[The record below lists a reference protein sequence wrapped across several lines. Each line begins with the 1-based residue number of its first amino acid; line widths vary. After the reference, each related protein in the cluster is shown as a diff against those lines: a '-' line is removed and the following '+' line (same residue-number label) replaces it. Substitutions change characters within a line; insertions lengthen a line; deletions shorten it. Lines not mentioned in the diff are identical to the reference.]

1 MSYPT
6 DWKLYFEADNVLIRH
21 GFLPESIF
29 QDFLPIIPIFR
40 QHRDRLE
47 LNRLPQGENLNGM
60 SCRAL
65 YFKVKSKKFA
75 QCARFT

>member
-1 MSYPT
+1 M
-6 DWKLYFEADNVLIRH
+6 
-21 GFLPESIF
+21 
-29 QDFLPIIPIFR
+29 IPIFR

-65 YFKVKSKKFA
+65 YFKVQSKKLHSVHDLLD
-75 QCARFT
+75 ARSTLKPLPDKDKIYGPGSVMHNPG

>member
-6 DWKLYFEADNVLIRH
+6 DWKLYFEADNVLIGH
-21 GFLPESIF
+21 GFLPGSIF

>member
-1 MSYPT
+1 LT
-6 DWKLYFEADNVLIRH
+6 T
-21 GFLPESIF
+21 
-29 QDFLPIIPIFR
+29 IPIFR

-65 YFKVKSKKFA
+65 YFKVKSKKNGA
-75 QCARFT
+75 IRLGCG

>member
-6 DWKLYFEADNVLIRH
+6 DWKLYFEADNVLIGH
-21 GFLPESIF
+21 GFLPGFIF
-29 QDFLPIIPIFR
+29 WDFLTTIPIFR

-60 SCRAL
+60 SCCAL
-65 YFKVKSKKFA
+65 YFKVESKKIA

>member
-1 MSYPT
+1 M
-6 DWKLYFEADNVLIRH
+6 
-21 GFLPESIF
+21 
-29 QDFLPIIPIFR
+29 IPIFR

-65 YFKVKSKKFA
+65 YFKVKVKELHSVHDLLDVRSTLKPLPDKDKIYGPSSVMHNPG
-75 QCARFT
+75 